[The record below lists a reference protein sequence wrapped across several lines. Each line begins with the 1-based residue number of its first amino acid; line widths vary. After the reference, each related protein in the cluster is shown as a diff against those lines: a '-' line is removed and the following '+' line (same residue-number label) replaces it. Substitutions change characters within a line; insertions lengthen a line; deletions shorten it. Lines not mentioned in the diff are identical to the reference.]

1 MQFQKLKLLEDHI
14 VVLKYLIGMISQELE
29 KATEE
34 KQDLLQKLG
43 MAEQE
48 ESDTCS
54 NEVLC
59 SCSLCEESN
68 LGNDVKGKL
77 MDRSLSPD
85 SPLDSLE
92 GSDVAEAFYVEHDDD
107 DTNDHDNG
115 VHFSEDLPSP
125 RDISC
130 LEQSTDM
137 NNALA
142 DSDDDEASTEANDPH
157 NPVSIVTGDDDK
169 MPRPTSSL
177 NNADS
182 DSDLEEEDSTKPQCW
197 ISNAV
202 YTSNVIGMIAAQTE
216 ELESEFESTFM
227 QSKGIADGFLSDQIE
242 ENTNVSLRSLDS
254 VLMDKAL
261 AAARM
266 ASDLKRMK
274 LELFDR
280 EAHIEF
286 LYERYYSYKQALRKE
301 VNRRQYETTQLKRK
315 VDQTTSENFI
325 LFCKLQSAE
334 ARVAE
339 LESKLR
345 SHSASDSLQN
355 QSEKE
360 EPLSD
365 EVVNLDISAQRV
377 ARSNAQQH
385 TIPFPYKQTET
396 VVSHPLQES
405 LSQTYAQLLKA
416 EKRGDQLQ
424 RRLEKLEKQKEK
436 PMSTTSL
443 NTTSVKAKSKRPGTT
458 QNKLR
463 LDLSRVGSSMQ
474 DDSAPAKSA
483 PRSKH
488 GREPTIYRPRSPVRV
503 TEIKRN
509 KMASGNVAPKRW
521 L

>member
-1 MQFQKLKLLEDHI
+1 
-14 VVLKYLIGMISQELE
+14 
-29 KATEE
+29 
-34 KQDLLQKLG
+34 
-43 MAEQE
+43 
-48 ESDTCS
+48 
-54 NEVLC
+54 
-59 SCSLCEESN
+59 
-68 LGNDVKGKL
+68 
-77 MDRSLSPD
+77 
-85 SPLDSLE
+85 
-92 GSDVAEAFYVEHDDD
+92 
-107 DTNDHDNG
+107 
-115 VHFSEDLPSP
+115 
-125 RDISC
+125 
-130 LEQSTDM
+130 M

-142 DSDDDEASTEANDPH
+142 DSDDDEASTEVSEPR
-157 NPVSIVTGDDDK
+157 NPVSIMTGDDDK

-202 YTSNVIGMIAAQTE
+202 YTSNVVGMIAAQTE
-216 ELESEFESTFM
+216 ELESDLESTLS
-227 QSKGIADGFLSDQIE
+227 QGIADGFLSDQIE
-242 ENTNVSLRSLDS
+242 QNTNVSLRSLDS

-266 ASDLKRMK
+266 ASDLKRMR

-301 VNRRQYETTQLKRK
+301 VNRRRYETTELKRK

-339 LESKLR
+339 LESKLK
-345 SHSASDSLQN
+345 SHSASADESSVQN
-355 QSEKE
+355 QSEEE

-385 TIPFPYKQTET
+385 TNPFPYRQTET

-443 NTTSVKAKSKRPGTT
+443 DTTSVKAKSKRPGTT

-463 LDLSRVGSSMQ
+463 LDLSRVGSLMQ

-483 PRSKH
+483 PRCKH
-488 GREPTIYRPRSPVRV
+488 GREPTIYRPRSP
-503 TEIKRN
+503 
-509 KMASGNVAPKRW
+509 A
-521 L
+521 